1 MKTKEELV
9 QEAQQLQQQINNLVG
24 QQNKVLGKIE
34 LLEEQEKEY
43 PSGAGAKIIK

>member
-34 LLEEQEKEY
+34 LLEEQEKVV
-43 PSGAGAKIIK
+43 IKAEPPLSL

>member
-34 LLEEQEKEY
+34 LLEEQEKVVEA
-43 PSGAGAKIIK
+43 PK